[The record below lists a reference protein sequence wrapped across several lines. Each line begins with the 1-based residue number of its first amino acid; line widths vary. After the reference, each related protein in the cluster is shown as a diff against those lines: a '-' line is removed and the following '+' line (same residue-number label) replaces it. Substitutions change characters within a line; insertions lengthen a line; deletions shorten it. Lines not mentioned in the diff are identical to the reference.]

1 MPSLPALRHHCPAC
15 GKAMSQQERFAG
27 DHCSDWTCRH
37 KRLEQQRKAE
47 FAARLAKERD
57 LAAESVG
64 VPDAATAPVVVVRW
78 YDTPL
83 EPVPE
88 AQRATFRSHLIA
100 LQPEV
105 VMLAEAEAARA
116 AAGSADEEVWSPPP
130 LDADAQRRADEVDA
144 LLGQVCAR
152 CTGYCCRLGYSRQAF
167 LDAPAMRR
175 AQREH
180 PGAVYEDLVQAY
192 LDAIPA
198 LHHAGSCAF
207 HGERGCVLPRERR
220 AAICNSFECPGLEL
234 TRRHAEQDGVRR
246 VYVVR
251 HDAEHAPQG
260 GFAPPG

>member
-1 MPSLPALRHHCPAC
+1 MPALPALRHHCPAC
-15 GKAMSQQERFAG
+15 GKAMNQQERYAG

-37 KRLEQQRKAE
+37 QRLEKQRKAE
-47 FAARLAKERD
+47 FAARLACDRD
-57 LAAESVG
+57 AAAEHAAA
-64 VPDAATAPVVVVRW
+64 PDAATAPVIVVRW

-88 AQRATFRSHLIA
+88 PQRTAFRDHLLA

-105 VMLAEAEAARA
+105 AALADAEVARA
-116 AAGSADEEVWSPPP
+116 AAGI
-130 LDADAQRRADEVDA
+130 ADEVDA

-175 AQREH
+175 AQRER
-180 PGAVYEDLVQAY
+180 PEAAYEELVQAY
-192 LDAIPA
+192 LDAIPV
-198 LHHAGSCAF
+198 LHHAASCPF

-220 AAICNSFECPGLEL
+220 ATICNSFECPGLEQ
-234 TRRHAEQDGVRR
+234 TRRHAENDAVRR

-251 HDAEHAPQG
+251 HDREHVPQG
-260 GFAPPG
+260 GFAPPC

>member
-1 MPSLPALRHHCPAC
+1 MSALPAQRLHCPAC
-15 GKAMSQQERFAG
+15 GKAMSQQERYAG

-37 KRLEQQRKAE
+37 RRLEKQRKAA
-47 FAARLAKERD
+47 FAARLEGERD
-57 LAAESVG
+57 AAARSVTAS
-64 VPDAATAPVVVVRW
+64 DAATAPVVVVRW

-88 AQRATFRSHLIA
+88 AQRLRLREHLLA
-100 LQPEV
+100 LLPEV
-105 VMLAEAEAARA
+105 TAQAGSEAA
-116 AAGSADEEVWSPPP
+116 GTADEDEGMQPL
-130 LDADAQRRADEVDA
+130 LDADAQQLADEVDA

-152 CTGYCCRLGYSRQAF
+152 CTGYCCRLGHSRQAF

-175 AQREH
+175 AQRLH
-180 PGAVYEDLVQAY
+180 PEATYEALVEAY

-234 TRRHAEQDGVRR
+234 TRRHAEQHAVRR

-251 HDAEHAPQG
+251 HDQEHGPEG
-260 GFAPPG
+260 GFAPPC